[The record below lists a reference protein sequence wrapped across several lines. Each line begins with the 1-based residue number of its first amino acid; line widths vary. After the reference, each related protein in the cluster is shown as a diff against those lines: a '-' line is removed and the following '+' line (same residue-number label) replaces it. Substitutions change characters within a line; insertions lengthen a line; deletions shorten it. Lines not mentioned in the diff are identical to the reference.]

1 MQGQVHT
8 IFPLDTEKKF
18 TEDEAIDLVNLFL
31 AVTQKAKNTVQG
43 LNSQLEYHKAQP
55 HEANLIQ
62 QRLNTEIQKWSD
74 KMRRLGGTPL
84 ALYKVKIPAAKGFF
98 IWEFPSADIE
108 YHI

>member
-8 IFPLDTEKKF
+8 IFPLNMEKKF
-18 TEDEAIDLVNLFL
+18 TEDQAIELINLFM
-31 AVTQKAKNTVQG
+31 AVTHKAKNTVQG

-55 HEANLIQ
+55 HEANEIQ

-98 IWEFPSADIE
+98 IWEFPAADIE